1 VFPLAIKPVT
11 RDSWSTFAWMGG
23 VVQAIPHAVAKAAM
37 FMAAGLIARA
47 LGHDRIARLAG
58 IVRVFPMTVLCG
70 AGGGAAN
77 YLNGSMGM
85 IGCAS
90 R

>member
-1 VFPLAIKPVT
+1 
-11 RDSWSTFAWMGG
+11 
-23 VVQAIPHAVAKAAM
+23 M
-37 FMAAGLIARA
+37 FMAAGLIEA

-58 IVRVFPMTVLCG
+58 IGRAVPMTVLCG

-77 YLNGSMGM
+77 YRNGSLEI
-85 IGCAS
+85 IGSAS

>member
-1 VFPLAIKPVT
+1 VFPLAIKPVG
-11 RDSWSTFAWMGG
+11 RHPRSTFAWTGG
-23 VVQAIPHAVAKAAM
+23 VVQAISHAVAKAAM
-37 FMAAGLIARA
+37 FMAAGLIAEP

-58 IVRVFPMTVLCG
+58 IGRALPMTVLCG

-77 YLNGSMGM
+77 YRNGSLGM
-85 IGCAS
+85 IGSAS